1 MNKCE
6 DYIDDLYQILITQL
20 DKSKFLQ
27 GFYDCI
33 NDDKEGNMNRYESA
47 NKNESYENG
56 YQESIKYRD
65 KLSLHCRTL
74 LMVYVG
80 IKNRKE
86 QVL

>member
-6 DYIDDLYQILITQL
+6 DYIDDLYQILIIQS

-33 NDDKEGNMNRYESA
+33 NDYKEGNMNRYESA

-65 KLSLHCRTL
+65 KLSLHYRTL

-86 QVL
+86 QLL